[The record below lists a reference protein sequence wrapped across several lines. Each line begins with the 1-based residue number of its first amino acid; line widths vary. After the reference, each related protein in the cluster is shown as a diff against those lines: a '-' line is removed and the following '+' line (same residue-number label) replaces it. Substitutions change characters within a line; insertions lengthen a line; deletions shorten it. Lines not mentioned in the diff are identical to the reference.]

1 MLSETGNTQM
11 RWVYRNVMANI
22 GFSPITKS
30 FYGEVILQEQLFTFQ
45 ASTKQEII
53 QQIKNVADQLYVAI
67 PEV

>member
-1 MLSETGNTQM
+1 MQWTYKNIT
-11 RWVYRNVMANI
+11 ANI

-30 FYGEVILQEQLFTFQ
+30 FYGEVLLQEQLFTFQ

-53 QQIKNVADQLYVAI
+53 QQIKNVADQLYAAI